1 MYCEILQH
9 RHTER
14 KLESVNTGDAS
25 THWSILQLSLFE
37 IKECSS
43 RWFWIF
49 RIPFTYRKEYCT
61 L

>member
-25 THWSILQLSLFE
+25 THWSILQLSR
-37 IKECSS
+37 CS
-43 RWFWIF
+43 RYNK
-49 RIPFTYRKEYCT
+49 RMQ
-61 L
+61 